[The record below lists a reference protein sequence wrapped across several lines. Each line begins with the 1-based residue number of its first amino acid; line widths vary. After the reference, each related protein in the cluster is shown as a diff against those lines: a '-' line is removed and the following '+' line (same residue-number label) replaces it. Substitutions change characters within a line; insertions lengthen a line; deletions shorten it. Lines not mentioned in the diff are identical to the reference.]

1 MAKVFFQLK
10 NLLTRKWRK
19 KWITRTTPTTTT
31 TSTAA
36 TTQVIPWSDGRWQ
49 KYYCKPYLTPP
60 VLLDIGI
67 GILTLYLSQV
77 LTHMAAHVVL
87 QLLVELRHRLAEVLE
102 LRDDQIV
109 PHDLGDQ
116 RRVGGNHILELE
128 IVLKKWKRKI
138 MMRFPQTVRYQNRN
152 VCCINSRWN
161 TCTVLSSQN
170 LFWVRCGEQ
179 GTQLF
184 SV

>member
-1 MAKVFFQLK
+1 M
-10 NLLTRKWRK
+10 
-19 KWITRTTPTTTT
+19 
-31 TSTAA
+31 
-36 TTQVIPWSDGRWQ
+36 
-49 KYYCKPYLTPP
+49 
-60 VLLDIGI
+60 DIGI

-102 LRDDQIV
+102 LRDDLIV

-152 VCCINSRWN
+152 VCCINSR
-161 TCTVLSSQN
+161 
-170 LFWVRCGEQ
+170 
-179 GTQLF
+179 
-184 SV
+184 